1 MMARSDELLD
11 AMLRHLGAAYYDSLH
26 GRAARSDVNRALD
39 TVEEQ
44 LDEQA
49 PRQAQHHAAQH
60 HAGQN
65 GRGTRHRRWARR
77 VSDVMTTSVVTVD
90 RITPYQEIDRLLI
103 EHKISGVPVLKMGR
117 EVVGVVSEADLLA
130 AEDETTRRARMAKS
144 EGRHWPLRNQPPEP
158 LNARVLMTS
167 PAITIRPDATLP
179 AAARLMNTHHLRRLP
194 VVDTDGKLVG
204 IITRRDLLSV
214 FLREDAD
221 IAHDAHQVLA
231 ELGLTDPERI
241 VVTVRN
247 GVVTVTGIE
256 PAAGQ
261 DRDLPLL
268 ALRLMWDIDG
278 VVDVANRLSRAGAKT
293 S

>member
-1 MMARSDELLD
+1 M
-11 AMLRHLGAAYYDSLH
+11 
-26 GRAARSDVNRALD
+26 
-39 TVEEQ
+39 
-44 LDEQA
+44 
-49 PRQAQHHAAQH
+49 
-60 HAGQN
+60 
-65 GRGTRHRRWARR
+65 
-77 VSDVMTTSVVTVD
+77 
-90 RITPYQEIDRLLI
+90 
-103 EHKISGVPVLKMGR
+103 
-117 EVVGVVSEADLLA
+117 
-130 AEDETTRRARMAKS
+130 
-144 EGRHWPLRNQPPEP
+144 
-158 LNARVLMTS
+158 NARVLMTS

-179 AAARLMNTHHLRRLP
+179 AAARLMNTHHFRRLP

-278 VVDVANRLSRAGAKT
+278 VVDVANRPAGPGPRPPDRQDTDAEVSLDSVLAAIT
-293 S
+293 DTFSGT